1 MTRED
6 ITRMAREV
14 GILDF
19 RDEDGSEYVK
29 DVLDDLERFASLVAS
44 AEREACAKVCVG
56 ISNAAVACSI
66 KHSGNRDK
74 TLAFFNNSCAAE
86 ACADAIRA
94 RSTP

>member
-1 MTRED
+1 MTPDE
-6 ITRMAREV
+6 IREV
-14 GILDF
+14 F
-19 RDEDGSEYVK
+19 DGFIEFPHGVEKLYVTTASTLIFAQHVAK
-29 DVLDDLERFASLVAS
+29 IAAER
-44 AEREACAKVCVG
+44 EREACAKVCVG
-56 ISNAAVACSI
+56 ISNEAVACSI